1 MLRACLVPV
10 AVFWWVLSGPILGQL
25 DPSGSG
31 ADTVAALT
39 FRFHPAALGL
49 GTHSDQQGDN
59 PTAAVHFRGAFS
71 AGFSGKRTQ
80 GHITLETI
88 RGSGPT
94 WLRAMEAGFDRRYGQ
109 GLTASRWRGRWDVQ
123 ILPSVSLSVGRD
135 TLHDGWGRRS
145 LFRGRHAAPAA
156 FLETAMDG
164 GGRLRYRHRVEGLQ
178 GNPSMFCWTGEQGDP
193 RFWTPP
199 QGAVRSGIVRMVVA
213 HRLEVDFGRRLTGA
227 LWGAVVW
234 NTTDGDRSFEP
245 HYLMPLT
252 SLRPTEYAQG
262 SSDNALVGLEGR
274 LKVGALDDSE
284 KFLYGQ
290 LLLDELIVA
299 EILGSTGWWGNKYAL
314 LGGICWN
321 YPTGG
326 WRVELSGARP
336 WTYSHFTP
344 TSAYIHGLTPLAH
357 PLGANFFEASAE
369 GRWERGAWQVHGRL
383 TASRRGDDPSG
394 GVPTGSLPQIGDI
407 QRTAETY
414 DWLNGSERDFFIA
427 QIDISRNLSSE
438 GLSALDAF
446 VRAEFRSLKMEE
458 QGDISGLILLG
469 LRSTG
474 PWFGADW

>member
-1 MLRACLVPV
+1 MLRASLVPV
-10 AVFWWVLSGPILGQL
+10 AIFWWVITGPVQGQM
-25 DPSGSG
+25 DPSDGG
-31 ADTVAALT
+31 ADSTAALK
-39 FRFHPAALGL
+39 FNLHPAALGL
-49 GTHSDQQGDN
+49 GTFSSQQEEHPDA
-59 PTAAVHFRGAFS
+59 TVHFRGAFS
-71 AGFSGKRTQ
+71 AAFSGKWGQ
-80 GHITLETI
+80 GHITMEAV

-94 WLRAMEAGFDRRYGQ
+94 WLRAMEAGFDRRSGQ
-109 GLTASRWRGRWDVQ
+109 GLTATRWRGRWDVQ
-123 ILPSVSLSVGRD
+123 ILPSVSLSLGRD

-145 LFRGRHAAPAA
+145 LFRGRHAAPAP
-156 FLETAMDG
+156 FLETAIDG
-164 GGRLRYRHRVEGLQ
+164 GGRLRYRHRWEALQ
-178 GNPSMFCWTGEQGDP
+178 GSPSMFCWTGEAGDH
-193 RFWTPP
+193 RTWTPP
-199 QGAVRSGIVRMVVA
+199 QGAVRSGIERMVVA

-234 NTTDGDRSFEP
+234 NMADRERSFEP

-274 LKVGALDDSE
+274 LKVGALDGLD
-284 KFLYGQ
+284 KYLYGQ

-321 YPTGG
+321 YPRGG

-344 TSAYIHGLTPLAH
+344 TSAYIHGLTPVAH

-369 GRWERGAWQVHGRL
+369 GRWEKGAWQVQGRV

-394 GVPTGSLPQIGDI
+394 EVPTGSLPQIGDI
-407 QRTAETY
+407 QRTEETY
-414 DWLNGSERDFFIA
+414 DWLNGSERNLLLG
-427 QIDISRNLSSE
+427 QIDISRKLSTE
-438 GLSALDAF
+438 GFSAWDAF
-446 VRAEFRSLKMEE
+446 FRGEFRSVEME
-458 QGDISGLILLG
+458 GHRDINGLILIG